1 MPRKTNWLGI
11 RGSPTTTSKRSSAAN
26 AGDGLAAEALTGIR
40 AVLQGDLPA
49 FSQEY
54 PCHSPTKQRWFHMR
68 VGKLIGERMGVVIS
82 HTDITERKKA
92 EESLLESNHTLEEAM
107 RALNT
112 KTEEVRAMTQQV
124 WHAAKLASV
133 GELAAGI
140 AHELNNPLAT
150 ICLRVESVL
159 SRTPEDDVRRRP
171 LEVVQQE
178 AKRMADLV
186 AGLLQFSRRSRDE
199 SSSVDVRDELLKALD
214 LIQHLMRKRLIKM
227 VQDLA
232 RTCPRFL
239 RTVRN

>member
-1 MPRKTNWLGI
+1 
-11 RGSPTTTSKRSSAAN
+11 
-26 AGDGLAAEALTGIR
+26 
-40 AVLQGDLPA
+40 
-49 FSQEY
+49 
-54 PCHSPTKQRWFHMR
+54 MR

-186 AGLLQFSRRSRDE
+186 AGLLQFSRAAETNRP
-199 SSSVDVRDELLKALD
+199 A
-214 LIQHLMRKRLIKM
+214 
-227 VQDLA
+227 
-232 RTCPRFL
+232 
-239 RTVRN
+239 